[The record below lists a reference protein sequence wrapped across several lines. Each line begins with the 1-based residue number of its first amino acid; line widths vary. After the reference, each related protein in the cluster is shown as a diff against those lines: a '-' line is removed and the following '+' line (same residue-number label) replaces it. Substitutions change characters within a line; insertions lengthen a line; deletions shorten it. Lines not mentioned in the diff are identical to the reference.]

1 MSEAPGSSYAAD
13 FTSVKATKEGPCET
27 CGTTAVLKHMQSKE
41 RSKLGR
47 DLCPNCYQYY
57 RNKNG
62 TVRRSSIQT
71 PAASQVERAASHRHD
86 VHKQVAQA
94 QRGPNRE

>member
-1 MSEAPGSSYAAD
+1 MSEAPASSYAAD
-13 FTSVKATKEGPCET
+13 FTSVKATKEGTCEN
-27 CGTTAVLKHMQSKE
+27 CGTTAVLKHMQNKD

-62 TVRRSSIQT
+62 TVRRTSMQ
-71 PAASQVERAASHRHD
+71 PPPQVEHSASHRHD
-86 VHKQVAQA
+86 VHRQVAQA
-94 QRGPNRE
+94 QRGPSRE

>member
-13 FTSVKATKEGPCET
+13 FTSVKAAKEGNCEI

-47 DLCPNCYQYY
+47 DLCPNCYEYY

-62 TVRRSSIQT
+62 TIRRSSMQT
-71 PAASQVERAASHRHD
+71 PQVEHSASHRQD

-94 QRGPNRE
+94 QRGTGRE

>member
-13 FTSVKATKEGPCET
+13 FTSVKATKEGHCET
-27 CGTTAVLKHMQSKE
+27 CGTTAVLKHM

-62 TVRRSSIQT
+62 TVRCSSIQT
-71 PAASQVERAASHRHD
+71 PAASQVEHAASHRHD

-94 QRGPNRE
+94 QRGLNRE

>member
-13 FTSVKATKEGPCET
+13 FTSVKANKESSCEN
-27 CGTTAVLKHMQSKE
+27 CGTAVLKHMQNKE
-41 RSKLGR
+41 RSKLGW

-57 RNKNG
+57 LNKNG
-62 TVRRSSIQT
+62 TVRRSSVQT
-71 PAASQVERAASHRHD
+71 PQVEHPASHRHD

-94 QRGPNRE
+94 QRGRE